1 MRTGLTLTKREQRQI
16 ERALKR
22 LEEGYA
28 AGRLN
33 KLIYDHKKA
42 QLLSNLQRPKAA
54 QTNIN
59 ANQKGFFQTRRDM
72 QTGPAP
78 VGYWDRNNAS
88 PSRKVD
94 MNKVRASLLSI
105 SENQWWN
112 DGFQEALQQSANAR
126 NVNNSENTTQQNN
139 ATGQFFPNVVM
150 HANQLSGI
158 TANTFQDTEIW
169 NEIQKSP
176 VVKRAL
182 EKLASQVE
190 YQVMRMMKMGMSEKY
205 ARESIRRAAMT
216 AGAAMTEAGYSTD
229 RATEIVKMVVR
240 GELTVQGAIN
250 QIASDLNQVNQAVA
264 AINNNTQATQ
274 QYQPSWQNDYDIF
287 NQGTKS
293 HSLDQLMNWRNNLK
307 NELQLEND
315 SNKRNEI
322 AQAIADIDAQIEKR
336 AQGISSIQENL
347 QTGPPGQSPGPN
359 ASAGGYDPQQNYGA
373 DASTMQQTI
382 AALSRGGP
390 DLWTI
395 VDDILTIDG
404 NLYFDYIAG
413 NKIEVTT
420 NGTWKEANNSSP
432 PEQVFPKGNFTVFAV
447 GRTSIPKLNL
457 MVTHI
462 SNALNSEYISEADK
476 GYLRYLQAMIK
487 ERILVAAQMVSI
499 TPVNGYDMGVNM
511 GVNNF
516 DPSASRQMMVDNY
529 IQEIRDYAARNNFII
544 LPAGEAWIQQ
554 CKTEYISGT
563 ATGTIANMQNFQ
575 NKITAKFY
583 NGQGIYWQNATGV
596 LTPEQLNER
605 KMWNNPIT
613 TNYSNGQSSAQEQ
626 AQQNA
631 TNNQQNGTNTQ
642 SVANQVA
649 NQQDQSIQPETEPV
663 WAYGRWAAGNH
674 PYMGPNGESILHYMD
689 NQKSIKAK
697 SEGQHEYLHSKN
709 ATHNPPPLTE
719 NNIREAYR
727 EQSHQHYHQSQP
739 FSIVPDSDETHQKLH
754 NDGWSNNAVV
764 PQGLV
769 KQNQNIA
776 KLSLNN
782 VRPVINPGGSAI
794 IPADALISNGAVIGN
809 LNTMRMMKSGFVPNM
824 MPGGALTSTN
834 NPKAAQQLE
843 KQLQKKLPAF
853 KSASLRGSTSTTTSS
868 RAHGGARFV
877 NGNDPRMA
885 HRRW

>member
-88 PSRKVD
+88 PSRKVN

-112 DGFQEALQQSANAR
+112 DGFQEALQQSADAR

-150 HANQLSGI
+150 HANQLAGI

-182 EKLASQVE
+182 EKLAKQVE
-190 YQVMRMMKMGMSEKY
+190 YEVMRMMKMGMSEKY

-264 AINNNTQATQ
+264 AINNNTQASQ

-287 NQGTKS
+287 NQGTKN

-476 GYLRYLQAMIK
+476 GYLRYLQDMIK
-487 ERILVAAQMVSI
+487 ERILVAAQMVTI
-499 TPVNGYDMGVNM
+499 VPTP
-511 GVNNF
+511 
-516 DPSASRQMMVDNY
+516 
-529 IQEIRDYAARNNFII
+529 
-544 LPAGEAWIQQ
+544 
-554 CKTEYISGT
+554 
-563 ATGTIANMQNFQ
+563 
-575 NKITAKFY
+575 
-583 NGQGIYWQNATGV
+583 
-596 LTPEQLNER
+596 
-605 KMWNNPIT
+605 
-613 TNYSNGQSSAQEQ
+613 AQEQ

-631 TNNQQNGTNTQ
+631 TNNQQNGPNTQ

-649 NQQDQSIQPETEPV
+649 NQQDQTTQVNI
-663 WAYGRWAAGNH
+663 
-674 PYMGPNGESILHYMD
+674 
-689 NQKSIKAK
+689 
-697 SEGQHEYLHSKN
+697 
-709 ATHNPPPLTE
+709 PPPPPINKE
-719 NNIREAYR
+719 HGY
-727 EQSHQHYHQSQP
+727 EQSSEYIYP
-739 FSIVPDSDETHQKLH
+739 ENRTPIL
-754 NDGWSNNAVV
+754 
-764 PQGLV
+764 
-769 KQNQNIA
+769 NQ
-776 KLSLNN
+776 
-782 VRPVINPGGSAI
+782 GGSAI
-794 IPADALISNGAVIGN
+794 IPANALISNGAVIGN

-843 KQLQKKLPAF
+843 KQLQKKLPAL